1 MGRWYGRS
9 TAAVIEDTGKITI
22 QDLKTWGYLRP
33 GYKSGTLTFSRNG
46 QITGG
51 LELSVNID
59 NEYGSYIKFDY
70 LLNDKP
76 GSYKHAIELV
86 PCNYGNVRYY
96 FKCRETG
103 KRVTALYSVG
113 GYYASRHYHRMTY
126 QCSRYHRG
134 QWYYSEKYRYLDRK
148 SEWLKKNGHPR
159 KANKY
164 YWRARYYENLSWGD
178 AAHFFGVPYQ
188 TSRFLNFYK
197 AQGGIK

>member
-1 MGRWYGRS
+1 M
-9 TAAVIEDTGKITI
+9 
-22 QDLKTWGYLRP
+22 
-33 GYKSGTLTFSRNG
+33 
-46 QITGG
+46 
-51 LELSVNID
+51 ELSVNID

-126 QCSRYHRG
+126 QCSRDHR
-134 QWYYSEKYRYLDRK
+134 SVIDLVHKYQNLDYK
-148 SEWLKKNGHPR
+148 SEWLKENGHPR
-159 KANKY
+159 KAEKY
-164 YWRARYYENLSWGD
+164 YRKARYYEDKSWAVEFQRWGIPFD
-178 AAHFFGVPYQ
+178 SVNIRAFIKPC
-188 TSRFLNFYK
+188 LYK
-197 AQGGIK
+197 SIKKW